1 MAAPALHTIPVTRR
15 PPKNWAQTANA
26 AAFIVVF
33 NVAAAMIHLVQLAV
47 LLPLGALRAAAPA
60 GWAAS
65 AYADVARECKGAV
78 AQLLVLT
85 TQWFAPTTLRLT
97 FETAGQ
103 GALSPA
109 QLETLVERDA
119 AGRVVRLRL
128 PEQSVLVSNHQM
140 YADWWYAWVLT
151 YFCGTH
157 KDVII
162 VLKKSLKWVPFLGWA
177 MQFFS
182 FIFLARSWA
191 SDRLELASSLASLA
205 RRATAASTP
214 LALVLYP
221 EGTLVS
227 PYTRPVSARYAA
239 ARGHADPAHGTLV
252 SPYTRPVSARYAA
265 ARGHADPAHVL
276 LPRAT
281 GLHYSLRALAP
292 RVPALKLV
300 DLTIVYPGVPV
311 AGAGAGEAEYAQ
323 GFYTL
328 RSIFFDRV
336 PPPVVHMH
344 VRVFDVVQDV
354 PIGEVAAAGKEKGN
368 GLAKAGL
375 EGGETAPAEVEFPAA
390 EREAFDGWLRALWAD
405 KDALIERFHAT
416 GSFGEKADATRV
428 DVPVALK
435 TRREALNAFAF
446 FVPGV
451 VGVLWARVAHLL

>member
-33 NVAAAMIHLVQLAV
+33 NLAAAMIHLVQLAV
-47 LLPLGALRAAAPA
+47 LLPLGALRVASPA
-60 GWAAS
+60 GWAAT

-78 AQLLVLT
+78 AQLLGAPPPPPPLLT

-239 ARGHADPAHGTLV
+239 ARGHADPAH
-252 SPYTRPVSARYAA
+252 
-265 ARGHADPAHVL
+265 VL

-292 RVPALKLV
+292 RVPDLKLV

-311 AGAGAGEAEYAQ
+311 AGVGAGEAEYAQ

-344 VRVFDVVQDV
+344 VRVFDVARDV
-354 PIGEVAAAGKEKGN
+354 PIGVVAGAGKEKGN
-368 GLAKAGL
+368 GHAKAGL
-375 EGGETAPAEVEFPAA
+375 EGGEKAPAEVEFPAA

-405 KDALIERFHAT
+405 KDTMIERFHAT